1 MKRTSLVLIA
11 AAVLI
16 AGTFSASSASAN
28 GKLDQILE
36 NMQREGSKIKTFSA
50 KMVQETLQTELGGT
64 STSRAFIF
72 FKHEG
77 KNDKVRI
84 TYEKPRGQTVWVNGD
99 EIILLQG
106 QIKQAVKTTRRKQ
119 AEKNPEISFVGS
131 PYSSIPQLKS
141 QYDIVYLGDENGFA
155 KLELTPKGKSSV
167 KKATLW
173 VDQTM
178 WLPVKYQ
185 VFAVNGDVSTITLS
199 EVKPNSSISDNMFK
213 PNLSKEIKV
222 IVQ

>member
-1 MKRTSLVLIA
+1 MKRRSLVFTAAVILIA
-11 AAVLI
+11 ATVSI
-16 AGTFSASSASAN
+16 PSASAN
-28 GKLDQILE
+28 GKLDQILA
-36 NMQREGSKIKTFSA
+36 NMQREGSKINTFSA
-50 KMVQETLQTELGGT
+50 RMEQETIQVELGGT
-64 STSRAFIF
+64 SSSRAFIF

-77 KNDKVRI
+77 RNDKVRI
-84 TYEKPRGQTVWVNGD
+84 IYEKPKGQTLWVNGN
-99 EIILLQG
+99 EIALYQA
-106 QIKQAVKTTRRKQ
+106 QIKQVVLTTRSKQ
-119 AEKNPEISFVGS
+119 ASKNPEVSFIGS
-131 PYSSIPQLKS
+131 PYSSVPQLKS

-199 EVKPNSSISDNMFK
+199 EVKPNSSISDNNFK
-213 PNLSKEIKV
+213 PSWPKDTKEIR
-222 IVQ
+222 Q